1 MTRTEWQRVGII
13 REQGAAWT
21 RQQNFWLFG
30 TCTYVDGSAV
40 TRTQCVRNAQ
50 RFFNNSD
57 RSVLGRQL
65 YRETTRLLR
74 LVYLETGRFRVNTHI
89 HFYISGYA
97 WQHYRMIWQTT
108 QKTWREQVDG
118 ARDCVVQDN
127 LGADR
132 VPAGYCWKEFDGL
145 EAETL
150 LTECCYLPVHTEI
163 H

>member
-1 MTRTEWQRVGII
+1 MTQSEWRRVGII
-13 REQGAAWT
+13 RQQGATWT

-30 TCTYVDGSAV
+30 TCTYVDGTAV

-50 RFFNNSD
+50 RFFNNLD

-65 YRETTRLLR
+65 YRENTRLPR
-74 LVYLETGRFRVNTHI
+74 LVYVETGRFRVNTHI
-89 HFYISGYA
+89 HFYISGYT
-97 WQHYRMIWQTT
+97 WQHYRRIWQTAEKLWGG
-108 QKTWREQVDG
+108 QIDG

-132 VPAGYCWKEFDGL
+132 VPTGYCWKEFDGL
-145 EAETL
+145 VAETL
-150 LTECCYLPVHTEI
+150 LTECCYLLTLTEL